1 MMTTPQATIS
11 QSHDELL
18 AVFKNLAVTS
28 FGKSVDAINEE
39 GFYQHVLAKMQ
50 AETDLSADLPELKKM
65 KESAAKAVVKRLSKQ
80 AKESAETAWELSSN
94 VSKLFR
100 TTIRSHQ
107 DDLSLLPCFDVEY
120 KAETPKGDV
129 TIAAKTWRRNVT
141 VTIDGKDAA
150 LDLLHGQIV
159 MAGMRDNT

>member
-1 MMTTPQATIS
+1 MTTPQATTT

-18 AVFKNLAVTS
+18 AVFKNLAVAS
-28 FGKSVDAINEE
+28 FGKSVDAVNEE

-50 AETDLSADLPELKKM
+50 AETDLSAELPELKKM
-65 KESAAKAVVKRLSKQ
+65 KASAAKAVVKRLSKQ
-80 AKESAETAWELSSN
+80 AKESVETAWELSSN

-120 KAETPKGDV
+120 KAETLKGDV
-129 TIAAKTWRRNVT
+129 TIAVETWRRNVT

-150 LDLLHGQIV
+150 LDLLHGQLV
-159 MAGMRDNT
+159 LAGMRGKT